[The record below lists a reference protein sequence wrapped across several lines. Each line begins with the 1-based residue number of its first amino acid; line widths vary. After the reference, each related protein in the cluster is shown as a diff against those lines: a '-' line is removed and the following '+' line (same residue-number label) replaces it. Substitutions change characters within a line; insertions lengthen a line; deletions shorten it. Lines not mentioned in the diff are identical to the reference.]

1 MYCSDCHGGST
12 AANTVVPSGNRPWGP
27 HGSEHAFLLKGTW
40 TANTG
45 SDTRDAPGPTDP
57 NNGICFKCHDFRTYA
72 DRNGD
77 NNDSG
82 FSGSKSNNLHA
93 FHVDQIESIH
103 CSWCHTAV
111 PHGWK
116 NKALLVNLND
126 VGAEAGNA
134 SPVEVAING
143 DASVYN
149 QGPYYMNAKL
159 KVITFAT
166 SGSWEESNC
175 GSASGQQGQGRD
187 WMRNV
192 CTNPP

>member
-1 MYCSDCHGGST
+1 M
-12 AANTVVPSGNRPWGP
+12 
-27 HGSEHAFLLKGTW
+27 
-40 TANTG
+40 
-45 SDTRDAPGPTDP
+45 
-57 NNGICFKCHDFRTYA
+57 
-72 DRNGD
+72 
-77 NNDSG
+77 
-82 FSGSKSNNLHA
+82 
-93 FHVDQIESIH
+93 
-103 CSWCHTAV
+103 
-111 PHGWK
+111 
-116 NKALLVNLND
+116 NLND